1 MPDNSHSG
9 ANNGA
14 LAAAPQD
21 WSAAFAALPME
32 TPPGDGWTHITRRL
46 DAPSSRHRGARR
58 ERRATWLIGMAS
70 AAVLVL
76 AAWSPLSRWLQS
88 AGDDTPT
95 PAVITTTQGLR
106 GPAAPVRVEPA
117 EARVAV
123 ATSEATAATDA
134 AQSTRATTVP
144 PHRTPARS
152 VRATSKRPHVA
163 SDAATTRLATAA
175 TQPLAPGPDR
185 VVATTTTRATD
196 ADPLQKLK
204 AQSAQLEAL
213 VALARDDRVG
223 NAGLELLSGELDA
236 GIATIDA
243 SLSQPD
249 LAAPRQHDL
258 WRQRVDLL
266 QQLAGVEATSRWLA
280 AHGASNDTA
289 LVSVD

>member
-1 MPDNSHSG
+1 
-9 ANNGA
+9 
-14 LAAAPQD
+14 
-21 WSAAFAALPME
+21 
-32 TPPGDGWTHITRRL
+32 
-46 DAPSSRHRGARR
+46 
-58 ERRATWLIGMAS
+58 MAS

-88 AGDDTPT
+88 AGDDTSA
-95 PAVITTTQGLR
+95 PAVVATTQGLR
-106 GPAAPVRVEPA
+106 GPAAPVRAEPA

-123 ATSEATAATDA
+123 ATSQTTAAPDTV
-134 AQSTRATTVP
+134 AQSTRVTTVP
-144 PHRTPARS
+144 SHRPHARS
-152 VRATSKRPHVA
+152 ARARAKQPHAA
-163 SDAATTRLATAA
+163 SDAAARRLATAA
-175 TQPLAPGPDR
+175 SQQPAPGPDR
-185 VVATTTTRATD
+185 GVATTTTAASD
-196 ADPLQKLK
+196 ADSLQKLK

-243 SLSQPD
+243 SLSQSD
-249 LAAPRQHDL
+249 LTATRQQDL

-280 AHGASNDTA
+280 AHGTSNDTA

>member
-9 ANNGA
+9 ADNGA

-32 TPPGDGWTHITRRL
+32 TPPGDGWTQISRRL
-46 DAPSSRHRGARR
+46 DAPSSRHRNARR

-88 AGDDTPT
+88 AGDDTAT
-95 PAVITTTQGLR
+95 PALVATTQGLR
-106 GPAAPVRVEPA
+106 GPAAPIRAEPA

-123 ATSEATAATDA
+123 ATSETKAASDA
-134 AQSTRATTVP
+134 IAQSTRVVP
-144 PHRTPARS
+144 SHRPHARS
-152 VRATSKRPHVA
+152 ARAMPKVPHAA
-163 SDAATTRLATAA
+163 SDAATSRLATAA
-175 TQPLAPGPDR
+175 TQPPAPGPDR
-185 VVATTTTRATD
+185 GVATMTAAASD

-243 SLSQPD
+243 SLSQSD
-249 LAAPRQHDL
+249 LTATRQQDL

-280 AHGASNDTA
+280 AHGTSNDTA